1 MCFLVFVQYRDSQ
14 AQGTWIHYFV
24 MKPLHSHLSRTPQ
37 NFAGIHISF
46 LPPYCTHTRAVRDEL
61 RAKPRNSV
69 LSCTN
74 YKGKLVEVAF
84 IRELWR
90 NDILLK
96 IFKLKILETGIIL
109 YSLWVKNHTLPSFA
123 TAFNPALEQAGS
135 CFAVSFLIARIERL
149 LCFCFGFWR
158 VQVPFN
164 RKKLSLPCMHGLRS
178 LFCPLE
184 CNCSSLFI
192 MLTNCHCPPHEAVH
206 RLKYRAEPLTILLA
220 VSLWCTNRTAPWAL
234 GNTAS
239 WCPEAVL
246 CQLRTKVLARVYDLN
261 LQL

>member
-1 MCFLVFVQYRDSQ
+1 MQVSNKSPQQFLHLTWVTGGSTCLVLEYSCPLLFGLNVFSGICTDSQ
-14 AQGTWIHYFV
+14 AQGTWIHYFI

-90 NDILLK
+90 NDTLLK

-164 RKKLSLPCMHGLRS
+164 RKKLSLPCMHGLS
-178 LFCPLE
+178 MGWKAYF
-184 CNCSSLFI
+184 
-192 MLTNCHCPPHEAVH
+192 A
-206 RLKYRAEPLTILLA
+206 LLNA
-220 VSLWCTNRTAPWAL
+220 TAAL
-234 GNTAS
+234 
-239 WCPEAVL
+239 CL
-246 CQLRTKVLARVYDLN
+246 
-261 LQL
+261 